1 MNISITCRHEYKT
14 NEVKNYAQEKV
25 KKLGKFFK
33 NITKIEIVM
42 DMEKD
47 QHSADALISVSR
59 GTKLVGRV
67 LHEDPLAAID
77 LVIDKMERQLV
88 RFKERL
94 KDHRG
99 SRRGVDSSLENAG
112 AEPSDLDDAD
122 SDD

>member
-1 MNISITCRHEYKT
+1 LNISITCRHEYKT

-59 GTKLVGRV
+59 GTKLVGSV
-67 LHEDPLAAID
+67 QHEDPLAAID

-99 SRRGVDSSLENAG
+99 GRRGGEQSLDNAG
-112 AEPSDLDDAD
+112 IDQSDLDDAD
-122 SDD
+122 IDD

>member
-1 MNISITCRHEYKT
+1 LNISITCRHEYKT

-25 KKLGKFFK
+25 KKLGKFYK

-47 QHSADALISVSR
+47 QHSADALISVTR
-59 GTKLVGRV
+59 GTRLVGSV
-67 LHEDPLAAID
+67 QHEDPLAAID

-99 SRRGVDSSLENAG
+99 GRRGSEQILDDVG
-112 AEPSDLDDAD
+112 ADQSDFDDAD
-122 SDD
+122 GDD

>member
-1 MNISITCRHEYKT
+1 MNISITCRHNYKT
-14 NEVKNYAQEKV
+14 DEVKNYAQEKV

-33 NITKIEIVM
+33 NITKIEIVL

-59 GTKLVGRV
+59 GTRLVGSV
-67 LHEDPLAAID
+67 QHGDPLAAID

-99 SRRGVDSSLENAG
+99 NRRGSEPSIENTG
-112 AEPSDLDDAD
+112 ADESDLDDTD
-122 SDD
+122 SDE

>member
-1 MNISITCRHEYKT
+1 MNISVTCRHDYKT
-14 NEVKNYAQEKV
+14 DEVKNYAHEKV
-25 KKLGKFFK
+25 KKLGKFFN

-67 LHEDPLAAID
+67 QHEDPLAAID

-99 SRRGVDSSLENAG
+99 NRRA
-112 AEPSDLDDAD
+112 AEPGIEGAGPGDSDLDD
-122 SDD
+122 SDTVE

>member
-1 MNISITCRHEYKT
+1 LNISITCRHNYKT
-14 NEVKNYAQEKV
+14 DEVKNYAQEKV

-33 NITKIEIVM
+33 NITKIEIVL

-59 GTKLVGRV
+59 GTRLVGSV
-67 LHEDPLAAID
+67 QHGDPLAAID

-99 SRRGVDSSLENAG
+99 NRRGSEPSIENTG
-112 AEPSDLDDAD
+112 ADESDLDDTD
-122 SDD
+122 SDE

>member
-25 KKLGKFFK
+25 KKLGKFYK

-47 QHSADALISVSR
+47 QHSADALISVTR
-59 GTKLVGRV
+59 GTRLVGSV
-67 LHEDPLAAID
+67 QHEDPLAAID

-99 SRRGVDSSLENAG
+99 GRRGSEQILDDVG
-112 AEPSDLDDAD
+112 ADQSDFDDAD
-122 SDD
+122 GDD